1 MSDRRPDQVPETAML
16 LQIVQVL
23 REEQKYETAARRIDE
38 IERHFV
44 SAASPSKRRTLR
56 RSAARMAFVAATDKG
71 ASFETVSER
80 FRARCGLG
88 FIDIASE
95 LAVLV
100 EFAYACCEFRQRAAG
115 LRVLGRARRKLAGS
129 SMKSGSRF
137 VRLQTK
143 LMEQCRRR
151 LEELQ

>member
-56 RSAARMAFVAATDKG
+56 RSAARMAFVAATDK
-71 ASFETVSER
+71 
-80 FRARCGLG
+80 
-88 FIDIASE
+88 
-95 LAVLV
+95 
-100 EFAYACCEFRQRAAG
+100 
-115 LRVLGRARRKLAGS
+115 
-129 SMKSGSRF
+129 
-137 VRLQTK
+137 
-143 LMEQCRRR
+143 
-151 LEELQ
+151 ELQLSEKRFLKRVGKAIGRQVELPRVEQICSHLEDGDEPPDFLRCASS